1 MNRDTERLV
10 LGAEDRADDDSD
22 HEPRMWRRLEA
33 SLVFDSRQQAPMVG
47 VRTATAGLPRLMFT
61 ARGVE
66 IDVQVRPGADG
77 NSVRP
82 LGQVLNEEFEP
93 STGRVVVDGTHGSI
107 EAELDECGHFSI
119 DGLKTGRLRLEVHL
133 PDALIVVPSIHA

>member
-1 MNRDTERLV
+1 
-10 LGAEDRADDDSD
+10 
-22 HEPRMWRRLEA
+22 MWRRLEA

-47 VRTATAGLPRLMFT
+47 VRTATAGLPRLMYT

-66 IDVQVRPGADG
+66 IDVQIRPGTGG
-77 NSVRP
+77 NGVRL

-93 STGRVVVDGTHGSI
+93 SAGRVVVEGTHGSV
-107 EAELDECGHFSI
+107 EADLDECGHFSI